1 LSDTYSDSNSVDENW
16 IFLVSLANRLFK
28 HVLVESANRFFS
40 SLALS
45 AMVAPA
51 LRLLGASVGKNAR
64 IYAPLILH
72 NSKFSNLVIGDN
84 CHIGR
89 DVFLD
94 LTDRIE
100 IGDNVTVSMR
110 ATLITHFDPG
120 ESEMGAAGYPTAHA
134 PVIIGNGGYI
144 GAGATVLNG
153 VKIGASSIIAA
164 GALIRRDVP
173 PHSLVAGVPGRLVR
187 KLDRDD

>member
-1 LSDTYSDSNSVDENW
+1 
-16 IFLVSLANRLFK
+16 
-28 HVLVESANRFFS
+28 
-40 SLALS
+40 
-45 AMVAPA
+45 MVAPA

-64 IYAPLILH
+64 IYAPLVLH

-120 ESEMGAAGYPTAHA
+120 DSAMGAAGYPVAHG
-134 PVIIGNGGYI
+134 PIIIGEGGYI
-144 GAGATVLNG
+144 GAGATVLDG
-153 VKIGASSIIAA
+153 VKIGAGSIVAA

-173 PHSLVAGVPGRLVR
+173 QHSLVAGVPGRLVR
-187 KLDRDD
+187 TLDGNG